1 MRMWPTERLRVGR
14 GEKLLIVVFW
24 LFCVA
29 CAVSMIWVFWELV
42 RVLELRRALVCEVC
56 ADKCE

>member
-1 MRMWPTERLRVGR
+1 VGR

-29 CAVSMIWVFWELV
+29 CDVSMMWVFWELV
-42 RVLELRRALVCEVC
+42 RVLELRRAVVCEVC
-56 ADKCE
+56 ADKFE

>member
-1 MRMWPTERLRVGR
+1 VGR
-14 GEKLLIVVFW
+14 REKLLIVVFW

-29 CAVSMIWVFWELV
+29 CAVSMMWVFWEL
-42 RVLELRRALVCEVC
+42 ELRRAVVCEVY